1 MANIKSAAKRAR
13 QATRRKT
20 RNQQSASAI
29 RTFEK
34 KVRAAIAGKKLDEA
48 QAALLAFS
56 SKIDRAAKS
65 GVVHYRKASRKI
77 GQLSKH
83 VHSLVTK

>member
-13 QATRRKT
+13 QSVRRKT
-20 RNQQSASAI
+20 RNQQNASAI

-34 KVRAAIAGKKLDEA
+34 KVRAAIAGKKVEEA
-48 QAALLAFS
+48 QAALIAFS

-65 GVVHYRKASRKI
+65 GVVHYKKASRKI

-83 VHSLVTK
+83 VQSLIAK